1 MSQLTYLGS
10 RAEAVDRGQPPSGT
24 RRRTWRS
31 GDGSVQRAVKRMLDV
46 ILASGGLLVF
56 GPAMFFTALLV
67 WHGGGPAFFR
77 QERIG
82 INGRRFRCLKFRTM
96 VVDAQERLAEHLAN
110 DEEAAREWRET
121 HKLRSDPRVTRIG
134 RFLRKSSI
142 DELPQLFNVLRGEM
156 SIVGPR
162 PIVQAEVE
170 KYGEHFAAYASVP
183 PGITGLWQICG
194 RSDTAYAERVRLDV
208 IYVENWSLL
217 GDVMIIFR
225 TIPAVL
231 RARGA
236 T

>member
-1 MSQLTYLGS
+1 MSQLTYSGS
-10 RAEAVDRGQPPSGT
+10 RVESLEANQQSIDA
-24 RRRTWRS
+24 RRRTRHS
-31 GDGSVQRAVKRMLDV
+31 GDGSLQRAVKRLLDV
-46 ILASGGLLVF
+46 LLAGGGLVVF
-56 GPAMFFTALLV
+56 GPAMFFTALLI
-67 WHGGGPAFFR
+67 WQTRGPALYR

-96 VVDAQERLAEHLAN
+96 VLDSQEKLAEHLASN
-110 DEEAAREWRET
+110 EDAAREWKET
-121 HKLRSDPRVTRIG
+121 HKLRDDPRVTKLG

-142 DELPQLFNVLRGEM
+142 DELPQLINVLRGEM

-162 PIVQAEVE
+162 PIVQDEVE
-170 KYGEHFAAYASVP
+170 KYGEHFAAYTSVP

-194 RSDTAYAERVRLDV
+194 RSDIAYPERVRLDV
-208 IYVENWSLL
+208 MYVENWTLA
-217 GDVMIIFR
+217 GDLMIIFR